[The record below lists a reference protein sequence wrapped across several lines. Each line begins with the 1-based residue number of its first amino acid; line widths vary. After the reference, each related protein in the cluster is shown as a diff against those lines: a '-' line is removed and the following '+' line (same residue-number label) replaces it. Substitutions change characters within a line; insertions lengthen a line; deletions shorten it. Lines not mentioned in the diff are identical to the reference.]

1 MKKRLYRS
9 TTDKKLFGVCGGLAD
24 YFGID
29 PVIIRVIWAAFVLF
43 WGTGL
48 LLYLIFAFVLPKD
61 TDKPRV
67 IDVDSDVREPKE
79 KYKGPEID

>member
-9 TTDKKLFGVCGGLAD
+9 KTDKKIFGVCGGLAE

-29 PVIIRVIWAAFVLF
+29 PVIIRVVWAVLALF
-43 WGTGL
+43 YGTGIL
-48 LLYLIFAFVLPKD
+48 IYLVMAFAVPVQPD
-61 TDKPRV
+61 I
-67 IDVDSDVREPKE
+67 IDVESDVREMKKD

>member
-9 TTDKKLFGVCGGLAD
+9 TTDKKLFGVCGGLAE

-29 PVIIRVIWAAFVLF
+29 PVIIRVIWAALVLF

-61 TDKPRV
+61 TDAPRV